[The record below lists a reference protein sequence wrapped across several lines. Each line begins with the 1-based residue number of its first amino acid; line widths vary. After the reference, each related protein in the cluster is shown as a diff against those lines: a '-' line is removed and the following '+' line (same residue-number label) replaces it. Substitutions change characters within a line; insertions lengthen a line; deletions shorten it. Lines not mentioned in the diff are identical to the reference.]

1 MTDGVGSREGVD
13 AAGVTEGAAAPGAAG
28 TSVGLE
34 LPAPADSIASSLE
47 RVDDDVPDEF
57 PRFAGGVAVVDGVGS
72 DDAALAADS
81 DPDEPDDDEPDDDEP
96 ADFDPD
102 EPDDDEPDD
111 DEGDGPDDEDP
122 LESDC
127 SAIATGVLAIAA
139 PMPSATANAPTRPTY
154 CA

>member
-1 MTDGVGSREGVD
+1 
-13 AAGVTEGAAAPGAAG
+13 
-28 TSVGLE
+28 
-34 LPAPADSIASSLE
+34 
-47 RVDDDVPDEF
+47 
-57 PRFAGGVAVVDGVGS
+57 VAVVDGVGS
-72 DDAALAADS
+72 DDAALAADSDPDEPDDDEPADS